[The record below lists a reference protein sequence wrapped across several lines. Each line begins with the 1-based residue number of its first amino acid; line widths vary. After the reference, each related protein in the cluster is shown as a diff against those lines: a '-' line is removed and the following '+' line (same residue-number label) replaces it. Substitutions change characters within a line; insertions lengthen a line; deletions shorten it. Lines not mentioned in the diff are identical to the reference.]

1 MIKQVKK
8 TLQQLSNVLIVAE
21 KQVTDQN
28 GVVIAVT
35 NYRSI
40 NMTEKCTKCQ
50 EVLWFYAE
58 DAARGKVIKV
68 CKNPKCTMY
77 NFKVSFSER

>member
-1 MIKQVKK
+1 MNAQP
-8 TLQQLSNVLIVAE
+8 AGE
-21 KQVTDQN
+21 KQATDQN
-28 GVVIAVT
+28 GVAIAVI

-58 DAARGKVIKV
+58 DRARGKVIKV
-68 CKNPKCTMY
+68 CKNPNCTMY
-77 NFKVSFSER
+77 NFKISFSER

>member
-1 MIKQVKK
+1 MSYLWTK
-8 TLQQLSNVLIVAE
+8 

-28 GVVIAVT
+28 GVVIAVI
-35 NYRSI
+35 NYR
-40 NMTEKCTKCQ
+40 NVNLTEKCTKCQ

-58 DAARGKVIKV
+58 AAARGIVIKV

>member
-1 MIKQVKK
+1 MNAQLAGKKQATV
-8 TLQQLSNVLIVAE
+8 
-21 KQVTDQN
+21 QN
-28 GVVIAVT
+28 GVAIAVI

-58 DAARGKVIKV
+58 DRARGKVIKV
-68 CKNPKCTMY
+68 CKNPNCTMY
-77 NFKVSFSER
+77 NFQISFSER

>member
-1 MIKQVKK
+1 
-8 TLQQLSNVLIVAE
+8 
-21 KQVTDQN
+21 
-28 GVVIAVT
+28 
-35 NYRSI
+35 
-40 NMTEKCTKCQ
+40 MTEKCTKCQ

-58 DAARGKVIKV
+58 DAARSKVIKV

>member
-1 MIKQVKK
+1 MNA
-8 TLQQLSNVLIVAE
+8 QLAEE
-21 KQVTDQN
+21 KQATDQN
-28 GVVIAVT
+28 GVAIAVI

-40 NMTEKCTKCQ
+40 NMTERCTKCN

-77 NFKVSFSER
+77 NFKISFSER